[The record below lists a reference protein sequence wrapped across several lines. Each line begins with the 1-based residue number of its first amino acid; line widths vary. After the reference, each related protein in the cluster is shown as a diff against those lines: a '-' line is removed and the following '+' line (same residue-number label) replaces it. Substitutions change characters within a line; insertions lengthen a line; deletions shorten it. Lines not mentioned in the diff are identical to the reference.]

1 LGLFNVSIDSL
12 NIGIKL
18 FRIIRTWL
26 PGVLLDVD
34 ARKESPNLD
43 LLRSVAVLLVL
54 VFHIYLFFLRNH
66 RLREVKV
73 LGMQIHQMGQWGVLI
88 FFVHTSLVLMLS
100 LERQQI
106 HAPEES
112 LYLSFLVRR
121 AFRIFPLSIFVVM
134 SVVILALPGTM
145 PGGVFQSV
153 HLDRTGLLSN
163 LLLFQNLSHTDSVID
178 TLWSL
183 PYEVQMYL
191 ILPALFLLVH
201 SLRSVLPIFAVWA
214 GAVFLAMHS
223 GGLDRLGLQ
232 DLLIYVPC
240 FLAGIIAYRLM
251 KVRRLNLPASWWPVA
266 LAIVTAIY
274 LIHPTRKE
282 GWLCCLLL
290 GIAAPQFRE
299 ISSPGIRRIVQVI
312 ARYSFGI
319 YLTHYLCIWLA
330 FQALSALPMWS
341 QWTVLTATL
350 ILVPYILYHGIEEPM
365 IRLGRSALAQP
376 AVFRPASGVSGQPVL
391 LQKQ

>member
-1 LGLFNVSIDSL
+1 
-12 NIGIKL
+12 
-18 FRIIRTWL
+18 
-26 PGVLLDVD
+26 VD

-43 LLRSVAVLLVL
+43 LLRSAAVLLVL
-54 VFHIYLFFLRNH
+54 VFHVYLFFLRNH
-66 RLREVKV
+66 RLQEVKI
-73 LGMQIHQMGQWGVLI
+73 LGMQAHQMGQWGVLI
-88 FFVHTSLVLMLS
+88 FFVHTSLVLMFS

-121 AFRIFPLSIFVVM
+121 AFRIFPLSIFVVL

-145 PGGVFQSV
+145 PGGVFQSI
-153 HLDRTGLLSN
+153 HLNRTGLLSN

-214 GAVFLAMHS
+214 GAAFLAMHS
-223 GGLDRLGLQ
+223 GGLDRLGLP
-232 DLLIYVPC
+232 DLLIYAPC
-240 FLAGIIAYRLM
+240 FLAGIVAYKLTKM
-251 KVRRLNLPASWWPVA
+251 RRLDLPASLWPLA
-266 LAIVTAIY
+266 LAIVTALY
-274 LIHPTRKE
+274 LIHPTRNA
-282 GWLCCLLL
+282 GWLCCLLV

-299 ISSPGIRRIVQVI
+299 ISSPGIRKIVQII

-330 FQALSALPMWS
+330 FQALSGLPMWS
-341 QWTVLTATL
+341 QWTVLIATL
-350 ILVPYILYHGIEEPM
+350 ILVPYILYHAIEEPM
-365 IRLGRSALAQP
+365 IRLGRNALAYP
-376 AVFRPASGVSGQPVL
+376 AALRPVSAVVGQPVL
-391 LQKQ
+391 VQKQ